1 MKKITTEMTGKDE
14 FCEWLKAVAEEGC
27 GVWALC
33 NGGGLSFIRPDD
45 IGGLIANLYD
55 DFSDDIERIEKGD
68 EYEDF
73 KDCMPA
79 DEYEGT
85 ECFFCFSYIGYD
97 QANHDYQ
104 IQYWTL

>member
-1 MKKITTEMTGKDE
+1 MTTKNEIS
-14 FCEWLKAVAEEGC
+14 EWLKAVAEEGC

-45 IGGLIANLYD
+45 IGGLIDALD
-55 DFSDDIERIEKGD
+55 DDDEYSDSIERIEKGQ

-85 ECFFCFSYIGYD
+85 ECFYCIPHMTGYN
-97 QANHDYQ
+97 QENHDYQ
-104 IQYWTL
+104 IQYWDL